1 MNYFLLFNNNYKK
14 KEQLQKNNTYIMSH
28 SDSSQQMDK
37 GKDVLKKDTH
47 TMECSL
53 SHSFPQ
59 CCFKGGDNSPP

>member
-1 MNYFLLFNNNYKK
+1 
-14 KEQLQKNNTYIMSH
+14 MSH

-53 SHSFPQ
+53 SHSFSQ
-59 CCFKGGDNSPP
+59 YCFKGGDNSSP